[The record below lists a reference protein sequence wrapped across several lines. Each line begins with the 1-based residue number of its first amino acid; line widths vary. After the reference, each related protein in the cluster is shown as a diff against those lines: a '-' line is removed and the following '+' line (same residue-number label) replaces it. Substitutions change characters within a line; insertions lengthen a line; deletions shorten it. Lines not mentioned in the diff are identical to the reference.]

1 MFEVKFLLQLLQN
14 VFGVAMLVLKKPC
27 ENLRIFCTCNIHA
40 DFCNYQKYIR
50 VITFW
55 SEDSVCVLIK
65 SKFLSLTQVRGL
77 TDTCSVW
84 RPWWRRRVG
93 GSRNCS
99 LTPPTRNW
107 TTSSC
112 LPPRCLVQ
120 PFWLEDSPQSP
131 PTGLE
136 WVSFPIIPCP
146 LFLFTVINRT
156 VEQFNVSQHRIK
168 NSKGLREMD
177 KGRMKGTGKLET

>member
-1 MFEVKFLLQLLQN
+1 MIS
-14 VFGVAMLVLKKPC
+14 
-27 ENLRIFCTCNIHA
+27 NLRSNLLN
-40 DFCNYQKYIR
+40 CNYLVWLCTKSLMKTIWKYIKDFMHTNMSYMYR
-50 VITFW
+50 
-55 SEDSVCVLIK
+55 
-65 SKFLSLTQVRGL
+65 FLSLTQVRGL

-112 LPPRCLVQ
+112 LPPRCLVL
-120 PFWLEDSPQSP
+120 PFWLEDLPQWL

-146 LFLFTVINRT
+146 LFLLTVISRT
-156 VEQFNVSQHRIK
+156 VEQFNVSQHRIR

-177 KGRMKGTGKLET
+177 KGRMKGTGK